1 MKKIIIL
8 TWKKNGIY
16 LKVFCENHFKQIH
29 ANQYVYDKN
38 FVYLKK
44 VCLLWLHT
52 VYMKIGVVYLK
63 SRYEVNDS
71 KFQGNKSVLVL

>member
-1 MKKIIIL
+1 MEFTSKK
-8 TWKKNGIY
+8 
-16 LKVFCENHFKQIH
+16 FHENHFKQIH
-29 ANQYVYDKN
+29 ANKYVYDKN

-44 VCLLWLHT
+44 VCLLWLYI

-63 SRYEVNDS
+63 PRYEVNHS